1 MTAVTASR
9 GSAQNTGSFAYA
21 PAQVVFPRVSNL
33 NLEKI
38 HGAMLHI
45 DTNYGSLF
53 KGMNE

>member
-21 PAQVVFPRVSNL
+21 PAQGSLPHVSNL

-38 HGAMLHI
+38 HRAMLYI